1 MPIKNQEKLLFL
13 MEKNTGFLGFFIF
26 KKLNFY
32 KSLKLKTAERWFFF
46 NIAKCFT
53 TFVSVLNLKQ
63 SFLFMQKD
71 FF

>member
-13 MEKNTGFLGFFIF
+13 MEKNTGFLRFFIF

-32 KSLKLKTAERWFFF
+32 MSLKLKTAERWFFF

-53 TFVSVLNLKQ
+53 TFVSVLNL
-63 SFLFMQKD
+63 
-71 FF
+71 

>member
-13 MEKNTGFLGFFIF
+13 MEKNTGFLRFFIF

-46 NIAKCFT
+46 
-53 TFVSVLNLKQ
+53 
-63 SFLFMQKD
+63 
-71 FF
+71 